1 MNRRTLFGRLATVAA
16 AATVAAHVEPARAEV
31 AVATNATELA
41 KRCLAC
47 PWVGSWS
54 SDTSVERVIEQM
66 REFSKHVTEAH
77 GSRVT
82 NSDTVWRRP
91 ARGDAAPETRI
102 AEAEVDRLRETPEF
116 QAEITRLAGR
126 MYSIDCDLGGA
137 TAADAL
143 ALSLRP
149 LKTFRT
155 PCGELHDV

>member
-16 AATVAAHVEPARAEV
+16 AATVAAHVEPAQGDA
-31 AVATNATELA
+31 AVATNTTELA

-54 SDTSVERVIEQM
+54 SDISVERAIEQM

-91 ARGDAAPETRI
+91 YDSVPPVTISCG
-102 AEAEVDRLRETPEF
+102 
-116 QAEITRLAGR
+116 
-126 MYSIDCDLGGA
+126 LGGA
-137 TAADAL
+137 TAADAIPL
-143 ALSLRP
+143 AVRAQPNGFAYRVGQLQ
-149 LKTFRT
+149 
-155 PCGELHDV
+155 